1 MGSLAETAD
10 GATTEAWAA
19 LLRQRAGEKPVLP
32 DDPLCHLFAPLLL
45 AGAAPDG
52 CMVIGRLAQTL
63 DGRIAT
69 SGGSSQWIG
78 GRGDILHTHRLRALC
93 DAVLV
98 GAGTVAHDDPRL
110 TTREVEGENPVRVVL
125 DPERRLPATHRV
137 FMDGGPPTLLAC
149 YADLAHGGQH
159 GQAELLPLPR
169 LDGGPDLAALLREL
183 HVRGLSRLF
192 VEGGGMTVSR
202 FLAAGLLD
210 RLHVTVAPVIL
221 GSGRA
226 AFTLPEASRIADGL
240 RFEWTIHPLE
250 GGDILLDIP
259 LRRMRPRVCEGA

>member
-1 MGSLAETAD
+1 MDAIAETVD
-10 GATTEAWAA
+10 RATKEAWAA
-19 LLRQRAGEKPVLP
+19 LLARR
-32 DDPLCHLFAPLLL
+32 
-45 AGAAPDG
+45 AGAATALPDHPLAALFGPVLASGAGADG

-78 GRGDILHTHRLRALC
+78 GCGDILHTHRLRALC

-110 TTREVEGENPVRVVL
+110 TTREVEGDSPVRVVL
-125 DPERRLPATHRV
+125 DPWRRLPASHRV
-137 FMDGGPPTLLAC
+137 FSDGGPPSILAC
-149 YADLAHGGQH
+149 LEDAPGNARHGT
-159 GQAELLPLPR
+159 AEVLRLPR
-169 LDGGPDLAALLREL
+169 EGGGLNLAALLCAL
-183 HVRGLSRLF
+183 HARGLSRLF
-192 VEGGGMTVSR
+192 VEGGGMTVSN

-240 RFEWTIHPLE
+240 RFAWTPYPLE

-259 LRRMRPRVCEGA
+259 LRRTRPPVCEGA